1 MPITPLH
8 LGILAPLN
16 HFLPGK
22 VSNLSFILVTL
33 WLDASAI
40 GYYAFGLEMGEFHG
54 PETHSFI
61 AATAIAGMVSIP
73 GFIYYL
79 LKMLFTG
86 ISNEKEAM
94 AWLLG
99 SYLGGLSHI
108 LLDAMVHSEMFPFHP
123 LAGNPFYWGGMG
135 EISLVLVLPFIWL
148 IFQYVSYTVG
158 LARKSPVVE
167 RLLKRQP

>member
-40 GYYAFGLEMGEFHG
+40 AYYAFGLDMGQFHG
-54 PETHSFI
+54 PNTHSFI
-61 AATAIAGMVSIP
+61 AAMAIAGVVFIP

-108 LLDAMVHSEMFPFHP
+108 LLDAMVHSEMFPFYP
-123 LAGNPFYWGGMG
+123 MTGNPFYWGGM
-135 EISLVLVLPFIWL
+135 EPVSLLMVPLLIWL
-148 IFQYVSYTVG
+148 IFQYVLAVVG
-158 LARKSPVVE
+158 LARKSLADWQL
-167 RLLKRQP
+167 RKY